1 MPSKKNG
8 VGGRT
13 VHAALDMERRRRRLR
28 WGDVADALGV
38 TYETLRRWG
47 HGTTEPTW
55 GYVKAAHEAFSI
67 PYNQLF
73 GEPPS
78 ADGMTKAEAWELLR
92 HTRVAQGEL
101 DGVTAMAERAL
112 EALEAVEP

>member
-1 MPSKKNG
+1 MGRRNDG
-8 VGGRT
+8 RGGRT
-13 VHAALDMERRRRRLR
+13 VYAALKAEKERRRLR
-28 WGDVADALGV
+28 WVDVGKALGV
-38 TYETLRRWG
+38 NHETLRRWG

-67 PYNQLF
+67 PYHELF
-73 GEPPS
+73 GEPPE

-112 EALEAVEP
+112 ESMEEER